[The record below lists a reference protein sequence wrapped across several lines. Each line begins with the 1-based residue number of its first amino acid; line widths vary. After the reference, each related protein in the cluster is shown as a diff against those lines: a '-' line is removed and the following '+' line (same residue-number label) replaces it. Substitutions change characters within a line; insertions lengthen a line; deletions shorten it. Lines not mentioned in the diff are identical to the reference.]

1 MDWPPCVDTGR
12 VGQAVKKGKRAI
24 SDVMLDETHDEAAVS
39 WVESANRQD
48 ADFPIQNLPFAVFRR
63 AGSDE
68 LFRGGVAVGGFV
80 LDLAAVRAAGGL
92 GDAAAPAL
100 AAAAADRLNGLMAL
114 GAVHWSALRHG
125 LFSAL
130 KAGSAHR
137 GRLEGALV
145 PQADVEYDLPAAIGD
160 YTDFYSSIH
169 HATRV
174 GEMLRPDNPL
184 MANYKWLPVA
194 YHGRSSS
201 VVVSGTPVRR
211 PVGQWRGVHAE
222 VPSVGPSLRLDYELE
237 LGFFVGPGN
246 RMGHPVP
253 VASAEQ
259 HVFGACVLNDWSAR
273 DIQGWEYQPLG
284 PFLGKNFAT
293 SISPWVVTMAA
304 LAPFRVPFTRG
315 VDDPAPLPHLD
326 LGAAAVNAAFDIQL
340 DVCLASGRMRDDHL
354 AGYRLAHSNFRHAY
368 WALAQMV
375 AHHSSNGCNLRPGDL
390 LGTGTISGPG
400 PGELGSML
408 EVTHGG
414 RDPVTL
420 TTGEPRRFVEDGDSI
435 IMRAWCERPGAK
447 RIGFGTCTGTVLP
460 ALV

>member
-1 MDWPPCVDTGR
+1 
-12 VGQAVKKGKRAI
+12 
-24 SDVMLDETHDEAAVS
+24 
-39 WVESANRQD
+39 
-48 ADFPIQNLPFAVFRR
+48 
-63 AGSDE
+63 
-68 LFRGGVAVGGFV
+68 
-80 LDLAAVRAAGGL
+80 
-92 GDAAAPAL
+92 
-100 AAAAADRLNGLMAL
+100 
-114 GAVHWSALRHG
+114 
-125 LFSAL
+125 
-130 KAGSAHR
+130 
-137 GRLEGALV
+137 
-145 PQADVEYDLPAAIGD
+145 
-160 YTDFYSSIH
+160 
-169 HATRV
+169 
-174 GEMLRPDNPL
+174 
-184 MANYKWLPVA
+184 
-194 YHGRSSS
+194 
-201 VVVSGTPVRR
+201 
-211 PVGQWRGVHAE
+211 
-222 VPSVGPSLRLDYELE
+222 
-237 LGFFVGPGN
+237 
-246 RMGHPVP
+246 

-354 AGYRLAHSNFRHAY
+354 AGYRLARSNFRHAY

-460 ALV
+460 ALVSLRDDESNCYGGIDSPSRLDREAPDCLSYDGLSVGPGTFPDEPASAPRH